1 VTVVMQRIL
10 VAVDDTGPSLR
21 AAGLAVVLAAATGGR
36 VRALN
41 VFADGVLTELVAV
54 AVGEPVEEARRVA
67 GSSVLAAVIR
77 AAERAGVPVGV
88 CERDGEPGPE
98 IVADAREWAADLVV
112 LGRPRSVPGGS
123 GGGGDVAVHVVEFA
137 DVPVL
142 LVP

>member
-1 VTVVMQRIL
+1 MTTMIQKIL
-10 VAVDDTGPSLR
+10 VAVDDTGPALR
-21 AAGLAVVLAAATGGR
+21 AAELAVALAAATGSR

-67 GSSVLAAVIR
+67 GSSVLGAVVR

-98 IVADAREWAADLVV
+98 IVADAREWSADLIV
-112 LGRPRSVPGGS
+112 LGRPRSLPGRS
-123 GGGGDVAVHVVEFA
+123 RGGDVAVHVVEFA
-137 DVPVL
+137 DLPVL